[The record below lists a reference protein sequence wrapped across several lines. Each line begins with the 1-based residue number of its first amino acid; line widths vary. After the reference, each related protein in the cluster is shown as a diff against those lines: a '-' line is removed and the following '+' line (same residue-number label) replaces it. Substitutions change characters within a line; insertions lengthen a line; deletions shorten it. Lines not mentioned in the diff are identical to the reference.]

1 MIDLAQRAG
10 GWAGGRPSGRAV
22 RTEHGRF
29 ASVWGGGGLPSCRL
43 RRSSDLTAA
52 TESCSLTTT
61 AEVRPCGD
69 VSRISI
75 APCPCS
81 AAPRPSTA
89 LSLVALCLGPLC
101 LSLSAEWSCPGV
113 LQSCRQH
120 AAPVAE
126 ILLLPGRPP
135 AGTVALLHD
144 SGPSERAVKF
154 HPPIRTKE
162 PKSKCEMKFNV
173 RR

>member
-22 RTEHGRF
+22 RTEHGHF

-81 AAPRPSTA
+81 AARARALHQA
-89 LSLVALCLGPLC
+89 LSPSVSVHSACPSLPSGAALACCSLAVSTRPLD
-101 LSLSAEWSCPGV
+101 V
-113 LQSCRQH
+113 Q
-120 AAPVAE
+120 
-126 ILLLPGRPP
+126 LL
-135 AGTVALLHD
+135 
-144 SGPSERAVKF
+144 
-154 HPPIRTKE
+154 
-162 PKSKCEMKFNV
+162 
-173 RR
+173 